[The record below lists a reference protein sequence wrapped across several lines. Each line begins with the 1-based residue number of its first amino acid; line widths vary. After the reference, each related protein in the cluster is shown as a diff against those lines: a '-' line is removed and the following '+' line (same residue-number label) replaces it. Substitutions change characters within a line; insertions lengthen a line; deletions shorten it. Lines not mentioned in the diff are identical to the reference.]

1 MAVKPITNP
10 LPLQGESIN
19 RGKQISS
26 RDNANKSSNIS
37 NREQMVIPGSKSSDN
52 YEINIKDL
60 DTSIINHIKRVM
72 KLKVNHNNE
81 MIDVPVMYGNEERWA
96 NYRKRGY
103 VRDRNGSLV
112 LPLLMLKRTTINMNE
127 TLPNWKHDLTGDNIE
142 LIRSSKW
149 SKDNQYTKFNIQT
162 GVKPVEERIVTG
174 YPQYVNA
181 TYDFVVWTQYMTQMN
196 SVLEVFVD
204 QHQRYW
210 GDNTSYRF
218 LCKIDGG
225 LQDASEISANGERL
239 LRHSF
244 VVTLNGYLIP
254 ELVSNII
261 NKQRFNAKKTLTKK
275 QLVFSEK
282 IQ

>member
-10 LPLQGESIN
+10 FPMTIERVN
-19 RGKQISS
+19 RAQQVSTRSTTSS
-26 RDNANKSSNIS
+26 SS
-37 NREQMVIPGSKSSDN
+37 NREQTVIPGSNYSDN
-52 YEINIKDL
+52 YEMALMDL
-60 DTSIINHIKRVM
+60 DKSLLSHVNKVM
-72 KLKVNHNNE
+72 NIQISEAGELR
-81 MIDVPVMYGNEERWA
+81 DVPVMYGNEERWA
-96 NYRKRGY
+96 NFRRRG
-103 VRDRNGSLV
+103 VIRDRNGSLV